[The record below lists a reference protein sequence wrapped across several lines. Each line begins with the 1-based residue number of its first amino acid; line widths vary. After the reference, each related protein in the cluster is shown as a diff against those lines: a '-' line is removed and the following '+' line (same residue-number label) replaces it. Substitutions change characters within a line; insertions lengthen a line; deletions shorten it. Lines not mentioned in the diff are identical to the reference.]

1 MSEVPGPEPADAVK
15 LAAGALAFGV
25 TLGVGLLALVTWI
38 VRSIQGSDLAIA
50 RTTRGL
56 SAALLPVLLLGTLAA
71 MAGAGIAIWTL
82 LSPIDNPWRK
92 AMLSII
98 GGAASF
104 VVALITWPVD
114 RAFGKD
120 GLLGLLALSLLL
132 CWLIGRRLSKG
143 VRRPV

>member
-1 MSEVPGPEPADAVK
+1 MSEAQAPEAVDPVK

-25 TLGVGLLALVTWI
+25 TLGVGLLSLVTWI
-38 VRSIQGSDLAIA
+38 VRSLQGSELGIA
-50 RTTRGL
+50 QTTRGL
-56 SAALLPVLLLGTLAA
+56 SAGLLPVLLLGTLAA
-71 MAGAGIAIWTL
+71 MAAAGIAIWSL

-114 RAFGKD
+114 RAFGKN
-120 GLLGLLALSLLL
+120 GLLGLLGLSLVV
-132 CWLIGRRLSKG
+132 CWMIGRRLSRST
-143 VRRPV
+143 RRLA